1 MSKIR
6 RSGEQS
12 LAAAEPQ
19 QRGVAAV
26 ESAAAILDV
35 LHKAQ
40 VPLGVTSIA
49 KASGFAPARVHHY
62 LVSLLKTGL
71 VHKEEDPVR
80 YGLGPFAIRLGLTAV
95 DRLEIQH
102 FSAPFLHELSTETG
116 EASFFSIWSPAGPVI
131 VRWEQGLRPLTVF
144 ARLGTVMPLLRS
156 ATGQVYC
163 AWGPGVAVAEAVERA
178 LLQLPPSERAAER
191 AACKVRTEEARR
203 MACGTTRG
211 SMLAEV
217 SAVAAPVFDRDGHLA
232 GVMTVLGLLQGF
244 DASPKGKMAKAVR
257 RVSRQLSEKLGY
269 SDGDE

>member
-1 MSKIR
+1 M
-6 RSGEQS
+6 
-12 LAAAEPQ
+12 
-19 QRGVAAV
+19 

-71 VHKEEDPVR
+71 VHKEESPVR

-131 VRWEQGLRPLTVF
+131 VRWEQGMRPLTVF

-163 AWGPGVAVAEAVERA
+163 AWGQGATVAEAVERA
-178 LLQLPPSERAAER
+178 LLQLPPEERAAER
-191 AACKVRTEEARR
+191 VACRVRTEEARH

-217 SAVAAPVFDRDGHLA
+217 SAVAAPVFDREGNLA

-244 DASPKGKMAKAVR
+244 DASPKGAMANAVR
-257 RVSRQLSEKLGY
+257 RVSRRLSEKLGY
-269 SDGDE
+269 SIRDE